1 VCSRI
6 GFVDDDLRSWPYV
19 DTMCTKLSMSVA
31 AVSVS
36 PAKIE
41 SLEDD
46 FEAVHVQLI
55 DIDSYS

>member
-1 VCSRI
+1 
-6 GFVDDDLRSWPYV
+6 
-19 DTMCTKLSMSVA
+19 MSVA